1 MSAARAKFQLE
12 VGALEEAVSF
22 DAVGVASGLPIE
34 PGVSVLRRG
43 AVITGFIMLESFVRD
58 RTEEI
63 LMELRNWPA
72 QYVDLPERFRR
83 RATIEALPHIE
94 KFGKMV
100 RAQGG
105 DYEAEVITEVRRMAS
120 MSPPAFQFT
129 KFIAGDYTGNI
140 SEDSAEELLR
150 VFQVRR
156 CWESMHSLSADVG
169 FGVPSVREVLKGV
182 IRNRHRS
189 AHAANYSPTASD
201 VLDLPHNVNLIGICI
216 DTALSTST
224 KAALGDWRTW
234 ISDDFDWRSG
244 LEIYL
249 IVPSGAKF
257 RLIKKGA
264 KRALRLLNQVS
275 DAKGALPGKGPR
287 ITQLIVEQSLD
298 GRPKTWDIT

>member
-1 MSAARAKFQLE
+1 MSAARAKFHLE
-12 VGALEEAVSF
+12 VEALQEAVSF

-43 AVITGFIMLESFVRD
+43 AVITGLVMLESFVRD
-58 RTEEI
+58 RTEEV
-63 LMELRNWPA
+63 LTELQNWPA
-72 QYVDLPERFRR
+72 RYTDLPERFRR

-105 DYEAEVITEVRRMAS
+105 DYEAEIITEARRMAS
-120 MSPPAFQFT
+120 MSPPAFKFT
-129 KFIAGDYTGNI
+129 KFVAGDYTGNI
-140 SEDSAEELLR
+140 SEDSAENLLR
-150 VFQVRR
+150 VFQVRK

-169 FGVPSVREVLKGV
+169 FGVPSVKEVLRGV
-182 IRNRHRS
+182 VRNRHRS

-201 VLDLPHNVNLIGICI
+201 VLDLPHNLNLIGLCI

-224 KAALGDWRTW
+224 RVALGDWRKW
-234 ISDDFDWRSG
+234 ISDNYDWRSG
-244 LEIYL
+244 LEIYFVL
-249 IVPSGAKF
+249 PGGTKF

-264 KRALRLLNQVS
+264 KRALRVLSQVS
-275 DAKGALPGKGPR
+275 DAKGALPGKRPGT
-287 ITQLIVEQSLD
+287 TQLIVEQSLD